1 MSFTKIGAIFP
12 IAQAHLTNPEQ
23 WNSFKKKASIGT
35 AVVDETIKVADEAK
49 EAVDKNADFQVV
61 ADIDTN
67 KFVYIHTTI
76 MAGVKTAGSDYWVTP
91 ETEKYINDNH
101 DAWKCADL
109 LKDYHTFRR
118 ATTFVE
124 HDQNIER
131 AKGRCI
137 DAIARKLPD
146 TVLIDVLF
154 SVDKRHDDLVNNI
167 TAGIINSVSMGCT
180 TEKTVCSV
188 CGNEAP
194 DSDKYC
200 AHIRNGKGQQFICKD
215 GSKRKAAELCVNNT
229 FFDVSLVANPA
240 FAGAIFRKILSSS
253 QASSHLLANIL
264 NAKIETVNNSEV
276 FLKAASK
283 DTEVVVKAD
292 GTVNVKEADKV
303 EEKGTLTKDEMKTM
317 LSSFLKEEKTATNFL
332 SRIVDKFF
340 GKKSSHPIEN
350 ISSGTDFNVPYGTNF
365 EGIEKDYHDPHNV
378 LPHFKEQ
385 DKEHGFEL
393 NKVTKEKPLKEK
405 ELYQN
410 FKRSHVER
418 FTCHKCGYE
427 ADLWQVKAASVDL
440 GYKDVLK
447 CPDCSFF
454 VEASILHIVKQAALN
469 KNMFVANQ
477 EIPLRIEDDN
487 LIFDRAGEAVIAKG
501 EKLQFVTSKDNVGAF
516 KTELGEIAY
525 LPIEK
530 KTT

>member
-194 DSDKYC
+194 DSEKYC
-200 AHIRNGKGQQFICKD
+200 SHLRNGKGQQFICKD
-215 GSKRKAAELCVNNT
+215 
-229 FFDVSLVANPA
+229 
-240 FAGAIFRKILSSS
+240 
-253 QASSHLLANIL
+253 
-264 NAKIETVNNSEV
+264 
-276 FLKAASK
+276 
-283 DTEVVVKAD
+283 
-292 GTVNVKEADKV
+292 
-303 EEKGTLTKDEMKTM
+303 
-317 LSSFLKEEKTATNFL
+317 
-332 SRIVDKFF
+332 
-340 GKKSSHPIEN
+340 
-350 ISSGTDFNVPYGTNF
+350 
-365 EGIEKDYHDPHNV
+365 
-378 LPHFKEQ
+378 
-385 DKEHGFEL
+385 
-393 NKVTKEKPLKEK
+393 
-405 ELYQN
+405 
-410 FKRSHVER
+410 
-418 FTCHKCGYE
+418 
-427 ADLWQVKAASVDL
+427 
-440 GYKDVLK
+440 
-447 CPDCSFF
+447 
-454 VEASILHIVKQAALN
+454 
-469 KNMFVANQ
+469 
-477 EIPLRIEDDN
+477 
-487 LIFDRAGEAVIAKG
+487 
-501 EKLQFVTSKDNVGAF
+501 
-516 KTELGEIAY
+516 
-525 LPIEK
+525 
-530 KTT
+530 